1 MNPLRETIEA
11 LRTEAQ
17 RLQEVEDKAHSDR
30 IEINRKIGK
39 LQTQAKKIAAI
50 VGETKVE
57 KDTPNRYSDEDYSK
71 EIYVTGSNARPQ
83 G

>member
-1 MNPLRETIEA
+1 MNPLRDTIEA
-11 LRTEAQ
+11 LSTEAK
-17 RLQEVEDKAHSDR
+17 RLQEVEDKAHTDR
-30 IEINRKIGK
+30 IEINRKIGT
-39 LQTQAKKIAAI
+39 LQTQERKIAAI

-71 EIYVTGSNARPQ
+71 EIYVTVSNPKPQ

>member
-1 MNPLRETIEA
+1 MNPLKETIEA

-17 RLQEVEDKAHSDR
+17 CLQEVEDKAHSDR

-39 LQTQAKKIAAI
+39 LETQAKKVAAI

-57 KDTPNRYSDEDYSK
+57 ENS
-71 EIYVTGSNARPQ
+71 
-83 G
+83 